1 MLAKPTRSPLLI
13 ALSLALDSAAAA
25 TAGCGSSSSP
35 SGGFDTGGSAAVGSG
50 GSPAPGTGGKSASGG
65 ATGTGG
71 GQPAGTGG
79 APQASGGSPG
89 SPGSASGGS
98 PGSGGAAATG
108 TGGSDAGAGGQAVTA
123 SGGTG
128 VGGKPGGGTGGAPVG
143 AGGKGGPVTHNEL
156 ILYDD
161 AGGRL
166 LYVNNANPSAN
177 WTNMS
182 GSGRD
187 MQLIGGGKVMLGK
200 SDGWDEYLLS
210 TGAKSGGVHGIAGTQ
225 TVHRMADGN
234 TICATAG
241 AGGIVLKMVDAT
253 GQVKSMITY
262 AGFNYVRMARPTA
275 AGTFMVAADTVAFE
289 GDATGKVL
297 SQATIPGGR
306 HTWKAMRLAN
316 GNFAVTS
323 GYGATLL
330 VYDSTW
336 KLLQTMGG
344 KNQPNAA
351 AIAPEFYADFH
362 LMPNGNFFVVNSQ
375 ADRTMDNSIQLLEY
389 DPSGALVWQQKQ
401 PTGVH
406 SLEEA
411 IVLDG
416 LDTTKLYIEPEGM
429 LIPAP

>member
-1 MLAKPTRSPLLI
+1 
-13 ALSLALDSAAAA
+13 
-25 TAGCGSSSSP
+25 
-35 SGGFDTGGSAAVGSG
+35 
-50 GSPAPGTGGKSASGG
+50 
-65 ATGTGG
+65 
-71 GQPAGTGG
+71 
-79 APQASGGSPG
+79 
-89 SPGSASGGS
+89 
-98 PGSGGAAATG
+98 
-108 TGGSDAGAGGQAVTA
+108 
-123 SGGTG
+123 
-128 VGGKPGGGTGGAPVG
+128 
-143 AGGKGGPVTHNEL
+143 
-156 ILYDD
+156 
-161 AGGRL
+161 
-166 LYVNNANPSAN
+166 
-177 WTNMS
+177 
-182 GSGRD
+182 
-187 MQLIGGGKVMLGK
+187 
-200 SDGWDEYLLS
+200 
-210 TGAKSGGVHGIAGTQ
+210 
-225 TVHRMADGN
+225 
-234 TICATAG
+234 
-241 AGGIVLKMVDAT
+241 MVDAT

-262 AGFNYVRMARPTA
+262 AGFNYVRMVRPTA

-306 HTWKAMRLAN
+306 HTWKAMHLAN

-330 VYDSTW
+330 IYDSTW

-344 KNQPNAA
+344 KNQPNAT

-416 LDTTKLYIEPEGM
+416 LDTTTLYIEPEGI